1 MLDQIEELIS
11 SEYEAKLSLNKAEY
25 AALQAQINPHFLYN
39 TLDTMGSI
47 ASIQNCDNVSN
58 MCHSLSNIFRYSL
71 DIKNPYSTISKEIL
85 HLKNY
90 IFLMNV
96 RMNGEVE
103 YYFDIDD
110 RVLDYSLPK
119 ISIQPLV
126 ENALKHGLKNKRGEK
141 KIYIRAHE
149 SNDVL
154 QIIVEDNGVGMDS
167 VMMNKKL
174 KDSKKD
180 IFNDSSSIGLINI
193 NSRMKILYG
202 DRFGLFIESNKDK
215 GSRIIL
221 TTPKTK
227 MRRDND
233 GQDNV

>member
-1 MLDQIEELIS
+1 MLMFQLEGNKVIFRVSQEEYNLDAYSIISQSYLEENQRVLTNYLIIIVICMSIVIIILSILVSRGITKPLEQLTIAINKIKKGHIDERAEYNKNDEIGILSENFNEMLDQIEELIS

-96 RMNGEVE
+96 R
-103 YYFDIDD
+103 
-110 RVLDYSLPK
+110 
-119 ISIQPLV
+119 
-126 ENALKHGLKNKRGEK
+126 
-141 KIYIRAHE
+141 
-149 SNDVL
+149 
-154 QIIVEDNGVGMDS
+154 
-167 VMMNKKL
+167 
-174 KDSKKD
+174 
-180 IFNDSSSIGLINI
+180 
-193 NSRMKILYG
+193 
-202 DRFGLFIESNKDK
+202 
-215 GSRIIL
+215 
-221 TTPKTK
+221 
-227 MRRDND
+227 
-233 GQDNV
+233 